1 MPMPPLRLHRPPE
14 MEDGQVLGQKV
25 ELKPGAGLQLAIS
38 GKVCKPSQ
46 ANATLAPWLMVSWVL
61 LWLLLLVFGVIA
73 CDLAGRQQ
81 LGQPPQFP
89 DLPRAPLAWR

>member
-1 MPMPPLRLHRPPE
+1 MQDRK
-14 MEDGQVLGQKV
+14 VLGEEV
-25 ELKPGAGLQLAIS
+25 ELQTATRLQLAAS
-38 GKVCKPSQ
+38 GEVRKSRQ
-46 ANATLAPWLMVSWVL
+46 ADAALPLGLLAGDRLD
-61 LWLLLLVFGVIA
+61 WLLLLVFGVIA

>member
-1 MPMPPLRLHRPPE
+1 MAPLRLHRVPE
-14 MEDGQVLGQKV
+14 VEDGQVLGEEV
-25 ELKPGAGLQLAIS
+25 ELKSRAGMQLAVS
-38 GKVCKPSQ
+38 GEVCKPRQTDS
-46 ANATLAPWLMVSWVL
+46 ALAPWLMVSWVL

-81 LGQPPQFP
+81 LSQPPQFP

>member
-1 MPMPPLRLHRPPE
+1 MKHR
-14 MEDGQVLGQKV
+14 QVLGKKV
-25 ELKPGAGLQLAIS
+25 ELKLSAWLQLPAA
-38 GKVCKPSQ
+38 GKIRKAGQ
-46 ANATLAPWLMVSWVL
+46 AVASLAPGL
-61 LWLLLLVFGVIA
+61 LICGLLDWLLRLVFGVIA

>member
-1 MPMPPLRLHRPPE
+1 MQDRK
-14 MEDGQVLGQKV
+14 VLGEEV
-25 ELKPGAGLQLAIS
+25 ELQTATRLQLAVS
-38 GKVCKPSQ
+38 GEVCKSRQ
-46 ANATLAPWLMVSWVL
+46 ADAALAPWLLICSL
-61 LWLLLLVFGVIA
+61 LDWLLLLVFGVIA

>member
-1 MPMPPLRLHRPPE
+1 MQDR
-14 MEDGQVLGQKV
+14 QVLGKEV
-25 ELKPGAGLQLAIS
+25 ELQTATRLQLAVS
-38 GKVCKPSQ
+38 GEVCKPRQTDS
-46 ANATLAPWLMVSWVL
+46 ALAPWLLICSL
-61 LWLLLLVFGVIA
+61 LDWLLLLVFGVIA

>member
-1 MPMPPLRLHRPPE
+1 
-14 MEDGQVLGQKV
+14 MEDGKVLGEEM
-25 ELKPGAGLQLAIS
+25 ELKPRAGLQLAAAGEVS
-38 GKVCKPSQ
+38 ETGQ
-46 ANATLAPWLMVSWVL
+46 ADATLAPWLLVSWWGV
-61 LWLLLLVFGVIA
+61 WLLLLVFGVIA